1 MNSSF
6 LKRFYATVNI
16 RDLNRVKFL
25 RCLWENAQPASFY
38 KCNDKTPPMIFCKK
52 TARHALRQGYR
63 IDYHQGRAIKMSMHL
78 IRLKTQHT
86 SSIGVKMRFKEH
98 WKRQKNKDFCYL
110 RKKVI
115 IPR

>member
-1 MNSSF
+1 MNSF

-38 KCNDKTPPMIFCKK
+38 KCNDKSPPMIFCEK

-63 IDYHQGRAIKMSMHL
+63 IDYHQGRAIKMSMH
-78 IRLKTQHT
+78 TDT
-86 SSIGVKMRFKEH
+86 VENSTYVKYWGQDAFQRALEKA
-98 WKRQKNKDFCYL
+98 
-110 RKKVI
+110 KK
-115 IPR
+115 